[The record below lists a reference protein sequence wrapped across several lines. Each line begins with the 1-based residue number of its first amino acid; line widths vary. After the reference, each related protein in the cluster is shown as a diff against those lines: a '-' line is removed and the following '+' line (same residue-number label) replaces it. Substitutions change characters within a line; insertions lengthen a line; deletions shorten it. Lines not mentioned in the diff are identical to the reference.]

1 MLSYVDTRTEDP
13 LELIEQCL
21 ALSGASISI
30 DNAAVAESL
39 KMVLHEKITA
49 LFCALY
55 EKDAP
60 EPAQAL

>member
-1 MLSYVDTRTEDP
+1 MLNYVDTRTEDP

-21 ALSGASISI
+21 ALSGAAVSI
-30 DNAAVAESL
+30 DNAAVTESL

-55 EKDAP
+55 EKGMP
-60 EPAQAL
+60 ELA